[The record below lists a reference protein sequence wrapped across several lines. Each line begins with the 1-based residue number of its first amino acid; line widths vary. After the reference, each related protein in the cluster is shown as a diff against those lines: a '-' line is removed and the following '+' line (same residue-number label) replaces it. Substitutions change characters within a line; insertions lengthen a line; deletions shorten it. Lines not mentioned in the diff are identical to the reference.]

1 MDDVLTLQYSNNN
14 MHNMHKT
21 LHIIADI
28 YIAVHSTIL
37 GTNIVVLLIFIEVS
51 VVFQRNPQ
59 KNWGLVHKTSS
70 FQQQLSTIRK
80 VTIKPWH
87 SPLQKLASSLD
98 ILVGRSSALVAPP

>member
-59 KNWGLVHKTSS
+59 KNWGLVHKMSS
-70 FQQQLSTIRK
+70 FI
-80 VTIKPWH
+80 
-87 SPLQKLASSLD
+87 
-98 ILVGRSSALVAPP
+98 GG